1 MKIHQFVGM
10 TILTLFTAMACNQ
23 THFDSK
29 DPSTYPV
36 YEGFDLGTNYTKE
49 QTVFKLWAPTAQ
61 KVAVRLYEQGVGG
74 DALKTI
80 ELSKGKQGVWDATE
94 KGDLNGT
101 YFTFQV
107 QVDGK
112 WLAEV
117 PGPYATAVG
126 VNGKRAMIIDL
137 EATNPEG
144 WQQDVKPALAAPSDV
159 VLYELHVRDFSIHA
173 NSGMQHK
180 GKFLAMTEP
189 GTKTLNGMATGIDHL
204 KEMGVTHVHL
214 LPAFD
219 YRSIDESQLDK
230 PRYNWGY
237 DPQNYNVPEGSY
249 ATDPYNGNVRIQEFK
264 QMVMALHQAGIRV
277 VLDVVYNHVGNI
289 NEQSFEQTVPGYYFR
304 HNTDSSLS
312 NASGCGNETASERFM
327 MRKYMIESVLYWA
340 FEYHLDGFRFD
351 LMGIH
356 DINTMNLLAES
367 LHDYDSSLF
376 IYGEGW
382 TAGDSP
388 LPVENRAIK
397 QNMPKIYGVAAF
409 SDEFRD
415 GIKGHWN
422 NLKTKGFVSG
432 EPNMEESVKFG
443 IVAATQHPQVD
454 YKMVNYSDT
463 AWSKAPAQTIN
474 YVSCHD
480 NNTLWDKLAIS
491 SPESTESERI
501 RMDKLANTIVFTS
514 QGVPFLHAGEEFL
527 RTKRL
532 VENSFESPDSIN
544 WIDWS
549 LKEKNSGVVEY
560 YKGLIAM
567 RKAHPAFKMP
577 TAEMIASHLEFMDLE
592 PGLVVGYTLSGNAN
606 GDSWKEIL
614 VIFNANK
621 TIIPF
626 ELGDDE
632 WHLGLDIE
640 KGYQPE
646 DKSFKGDFKL
656 APISAY
662 VFYRE

>member
-1 MKIHQFVGM
+1 M

-23 THFDSK
+23 THFDSS

-415 GIKGHWN
+415 GIKG
-422 NLKTKGFVSG
+422 
-432 EPNMEESVKFG
+432 
-443 IVAATQHPQVD
+443 
-454 YKMVNYSDT
+454 
-463 AWSKAPAQTIN
+463 
-474 YVSCHD
+474 
-480 NNTLWDKLAIS
+480 
-491 SPESTESERI
+491 
-501 RMDKLANTIVFTS
+501 
-514 QGVPFLHAGEEFL
+514 
-527 RTKRL
+527 
-532 VENSFESPDSIN
+532 
-544 WIDWS
+544 
-549 LKEKNSGVVEY
+549 
-560 YKGLIAM
+560 
-567 RKAHPAFKMP
+567 
-577 TAEMIASHLEFMDLE
+577 
-592 PGLVVGYTLSGNAN
+592 
-606 GDSWKEIL
+606 
-614 VIFNANK
+614 
-621 TIIPF
+621 
-626 ELGDDE
+626 
-632 WHLGLDIE
+632 
-640 KGYQPE
+640 
-646 DKSFKGDFKL
+646 
-656 APISAY
+656 
-662 VFYRE
+662 

>member
-592 PGLVVGYTLSGNAN
+592 PGLVGYTLSGNAN

-656 APISAY
+656 APIS
-662 VFYRE
+662 